1 MRVHS
6 SSLISAALAILMV
19 AIMISVT
26 AASSEE
32 QCYGYKPQSSVT
44 TYLGT
49 ALDYSTAE
57 KICCNNHKWAEYK
70 GYLDAPEVNLFGRLN
85 PNGETVFYDSV
96 CGLPLFIAPRG
107 RTFEEFKADS
117 LYHGWPSF
125 NPEEMISENV
135 IIHPDGRME
144 SKCLTHLGHNL
155 PKGGVD
161 RYCID
166 LVCIAGQP
174 LMTDDER
181 YNILST
187 VLEDDPTV
195 IDNDVSL
202 LDYESS
208 AEEFS
213 GNYTDRTKIITI
225 VGIVIACAIVSA
237 IMGAYL
243 VKWKRTKEVEKDDVV
258 NDLN

>member
-1 MRVHS
+1 MFCFFVLHTYI
-6 SSLISAALAILMV
+6 LIA
-19 AIMISVT
+19 T
-26 AASSEE
+26 
-32 QCYGYKPQSSVT
+32 
-44 TYLGT
+44 
-49 ALDYSTAE
+49 
-57 KICCNNHKWAEYK
+57 CNIA
-70 GYLDAPEVNLFGRLN
+70 V
-85 PNGETVFYDSV
+85 
-96 CGLPLFIAPRG
+96 IAPRG

-125 NPEEMISENV
+125 NPEEMVSENV

-144 SKCLTHLGHNL
+144 SICLTHLGHNL

-174 LMTDDER
+174 LTTDDER

-187 VLEDDPTV
+187 ILEEEETV
-195 IDNDVSL
+195 IDNNVNL
-202 LDYESS
+202 LEYESS

-225 VGIVIACAIVSA
+225 VGTVIACALIAV

-258 NDLN
+258 NDLNQ